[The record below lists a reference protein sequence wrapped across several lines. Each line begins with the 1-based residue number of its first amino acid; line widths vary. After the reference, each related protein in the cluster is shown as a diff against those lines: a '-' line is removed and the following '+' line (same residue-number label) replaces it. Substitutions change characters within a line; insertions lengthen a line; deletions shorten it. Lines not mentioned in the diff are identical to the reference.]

1 MKSTLYWELQCS
13 HILRGQEM
21 RVYKAIE
28 IPHCIYPDLFKLT
41 LHNGNSFNSK
51 ARSMLWGQLLNQGK
65 NLRVE

>member
-1 MKSTLYWELQCS
+1 MP
-13 HILRGQEM
+13 
-21 RVYKAIE
+21 VYKAIE

-51 ARSMLWGQLLNQGK
+51 ASSMLWGQLLNQGK